1 MEKFSTSKDGYSK
14 EEVNKFV
21 NDVINEVESML
32 NKMKSKDKEIEELR
46 KSNLKYSNIE
56 DTLNKTILMAE
67 ESSNQMKKLAR
78 EEADSIINDAKKN
91 ASRIVNEALMEAEKI
106 ELENIRLKRNIV
118 TFKKKLKYLLE
129 QQMDIVDEIEK
140 QDLQ

>member
-1 MEKFSTSKDGYSK
+1 MEKFSTSRDGYSK

-21 NDVINEVESML
+21 NEVVDEVENML
-32 NKMKSKDKEIEELR
+32 NKMKQKDKEIEELK
-46 KSNLKYSNIE
+46 KSTLKYNNIE
-56 DTLNKTILMAE
+56 QTLNKTILMAE

-78 EEADSIINDAKKN
+78 EEADSIVNDAKKN

-140 QDLQ
+140 VDL